1 MHGPNDD
8 QPCLIKLMCLNNGNH
23 VVKLHGTFNARN
35 ELTRVEARA
44 LGLSF
49 TRAPDQSPEQ
59 FEMTVR
65 DALIAG
71 H

>member
-1 MHGPNDD
+1 MHGPNNGAAE
-8 QPCLIKLMCLNNGNH
+8 PIKLMCLNNGNNA
-23 VVKLHGTFNARN
+23 VKLHGTLNARN
-35 ELTRVEARA
+35 ELVTIEARA

-49 TRAPDQSPEQ
+49 TRAADQTPGQ
-59 FEMTVR
+59 FEATVR